1 MTESVANNESEQCL
15 PRTGVDLFLSET
27 TPIGRLYI
35 TSEGFCEMPS
45 TPSTPSGTG
54 NPLGFCSVEEST
66 GGKGVS
72 PGLD

>member
-1 MTESVANNESEQCL
+1 MTESVANNESEQCV
-15 PRTGVDLFLSET
+15 PRPGVDLLLSET

-35 TSEGFCEMPS
+35 TSEGFRLLPS